1 MTEESKK
8 MSGFAIRPAPQGA
21 YPAVCHVGDVYVPL
35 TAEDI
40 ERLRTAAHAQ
50 PAAFYPV
57 LLEVV
62 GVSAYFKERVAQLWA
77 GGDPAAQAQRLQ
89 QDLDGLPAD

>member
-1 MTEESKK
+1 LK
-8 MSGFAIRPAPQGA
+8 GFAIRPAPQGA

-35 TAEDI
+35 TAEGI
-40 ERLRTAAHAQ
+40 ERLRAAAHAQ

-62 GVSAYFKERVAQLWA
+62 GVSAYMRDSVAQLWA
-77 GGDPAAQAQRLQ
+77 GSDSAEQMQRLK
-89 QDLDGLPAD
+89 QDLDVLPAG

>member
-1 MTEESKK
+1 MK
-8 MSGFAIRPAPQGA
+8 GFSIRPAPQGV

-35 TAEDI
+35 TAEGI
-40 ERLRTAAHAQ
+40 ERLRAAAYAQ

-62 GVSAYFKERVAQLWA
+62 GVSAYVRDNVAKLWA
-77 GGDPAAQAQRLQ
+77 GGDPAEQMRRLQ
-89 QDLDGLPAD
+89 QDLDGLPAG

>member
-1 MTEESKK
+1 MK
-8 MSGFAIRPAPQGA
+8 GFSIRRAPQGA

-35 TAEDI
+35 TSEGI
-40 ERLRTAAHAQ
+40 ERLRAAAHAQ

-62 GVSAYFKERVAQLWA
+62 GVSAYVRDRVAQLWA
-77 GGDPAAQAQRLQ
+77 GDDSAEQMRRLQ
-89 QDLDGLPAD
+89 RDLDELPAG